1 MTFTAAIVG
10 LGKIGMRYDQHL
22 SAPAYVLSHARA
34 FAEHPDFLIA
44 GAADPDPLRREE
56 FSRTFGASAY
66 PTAGELM
73 AAVKPDVLVIASP
86 TASHA
91 ESLREALDNHTP
103 RVVLCEKPLAYSSV
117 ETRAIID
124 ACDRRGIPLL
134 VNFIRRADPG
144 IMEVATRI
152 ENGKI
157 ATPFKA
163 AVWYSKG
170 LLHNGSHMV
179 DLMRFW
185 FGPVRGIRLVQSGRA
200 LPQGDAEP
208 DFQVTFDHGSAIFCA
223 AWEEHFSHY
232 TLDLVT
238 SSGRLCYEQGGEL
251 FWRSTETH
259 PAMDGYRRLAPQP
272 EIIGNDMNRYQYHVT
287 EQLGRMLRGAS
298 CTLCTG
304 AEAAATGEWLDR
316 VLRERGAE

>member
-1 MTFTAAIVG
+1 MAFTSAIIG
-10 LGKIGMRYDQHL
+10 LGKIGMLYDRHL
-22 SAPAYVLSHARA
+22 PAPAFVLSHARA
-34 FAEHPDFLIA
+34 FAEHPDFLLA
-44 GAADPDPLRREE
+44 GAADPDPSRRDD
-56 FSRTFGASAY
+56 FFRTFGASAY
-66 PTAGELM
+66 PTTGELM

-86 TASHA
+86 TANHA
-91 ESLREALDNHTP
+91 EVLREALENYAP
-103 RVVLCEKPLAYSSV
+103 RVVLCEKPLAYNSA
-117 ETRAIID
+117 ETRAMIG

-144 IMEVATRI
+144 IREFAKRI
-152 ENGKI
+152 ESGQI
-157 ATPFKA
+157 TTPFKA

-179 DLMRFW
+179 DLMSFW
-185 FGPVRGIRLVQSGRA
+185 FGPVRDVRLVQSGRA
-200 LPQGDAEP
+200 LPNGDAEP
-208 DFQVTFDHGSAIFCA
+208 DFQATFDCGSAIFCA
-223 AWEEHFSHY
+223 AWEEHFSYY

-238 SSGRLCYEQGGEL
+238 ASGRLCYEQGGEL
-251 FWRSTETH
+251 FWRGTETC

-304 AEAAATGEWLDR
+304 AEAAATAEWLDR